1 MTAVTQDLIHRE
13 RIHPGPTAR
22 GASAAQVLRLW
33 YQRAKQRRQLSRLTL
48 RELDDVGIDANAAA
62 AEAAK
67 PFWRA

>member
-1 MTAVTQDLIHRE
+1 MTAIARDLIHDDTTHR
-13 RIHPGPTAR
+13 GPAA
-22 GASAAQVLRLW
+22 ASAGVAEALRHW

-48 RELDDVGIDANAAA
+48 RELDDVGIDADAAD